1 MKSQIKAGAVFS
13 YINMIV
19 NIGVTF
25 IYTPFMLEMMGKS
38 EYGLYSLVYSVI
50 AYLSVLDMGF
60 GNAMV
65 RFVSKNQARGE
76 KKKEHEING
85 LFLLLYLATGLIA
98 LIIGLVLF
106 LNTNNLFGNTLN
118 PDELAKTRII
128 MLILIG
134 TVSLSFPL
142 SVFDSYA
149 IASERFVFL
158 KVLDIIKHLAI
169 PGLMIPILFM
179 GGKSISMVIVTSA
192 VTLGYHIVTMVYCFK
207 KLKMRIKLS
216 FKDIDKSLLK
226 SISAYSFWVFL
237 NIIIDNLYNNT
248 DQVILGSVCGTAMVA
263 VYSIAAKISSTNV
276 SFSTAISG
284 LFLPKITKTLEE
296 KDGDRKVSDI
306 FIKVSRLQMYI
317 MMLILA
323 GFTVFGRFFIRLWV
337 GDDYMDAYY
346 IILLLIGPAII
357 PLTQN
362 IGISIIQAKNK
373 HQFRSIVY
381 LIIAIINIAI
391 SIPLAM
397 RYGGIG
403 AAIGTALANIAGQ
416 IITMNIF
423 YWKKIHID
431 IPKYWKNMIL
441 FSIPVA
447 ILTAVAIC
455 ITKDM
460 EFGWLKL
467 TGAILA
473 FAACYGL
480 IVLAYAN
487 KSEKQA
493 LRKIL
498 RLGKKQSR

>member
-1 MKSQIKAGAVFS
+1 
-13 YINMIV
+13 
-19 NIGVTF
+19 
-25 IYTPFMLEMMGKS
+25 
-38 EYGLYSLVYSVI
+38 
-50 AYLSVLDMGF
+50 
-60 GNAMV
+60 
-65 RFVSKNQARGE
+65 
-76 KKKEHEING
+76 
-85 LFLLLYLATGLIA
+85 
-98 LIIGLVLF
+98 
-106 LNTNNLFGNTLN
+106 
-118 PDELAKTRII
+118 
-128 MLILIG
+128 
-134 TVSLSFPL
+134 
-142 SVFDSYA
+142 
-149 IASERFVFL
+149 
-158 KVLDIIKHLAI
+158 
-169 PGLMIPILFM
+169 
-179 GGKSISMVIVTSA
+179 
-192 VTLGYHIVTMVYCFK
+192 
-207 KLKMRIKLS
+207 
-216 FKDIDKSLLK
+216 
-226 SISAYSFWVFL
+226 
-237 NIIIDNLYNNT
+237 
-248 DQVILGSVCGTAMVA
+248 
-263 VYSIAAKISSTNV
+263 
-276 SFSTAISG
+276 
-284 LFLPKITKTLEE
+284 
-296 KDGDRKVSDI
+296 
-306 FIKVSRLQMYI
+306 
-317 MMLILA
+317 MLILA
-323 GFTVFGRFFIRLWV
+323 GFTVFGRFFIKLWV

-373 HQFRSIVY
+373 HQFRSIIY

-447 ILTAVAIC
+447 ILTAVAIY

-498 RLGKKQSR
+498 RLDKKQGR

>member
-1 MKSQIKAGAVFS
+1 MKSQIKAGAIFS
-13 YINMIV
+13 YINMFV
-19 NIGVTF
+19 NIGITF
-25 IYTPFMLEMMGKS
+25 LYTPFMLNMMGKS

-65 RFVSKNQARGE
+65 RFVSKNQARGD

-85 LFLLLYLATGLIA
+85 LFLLLYLATGLIS
-98 LIIGLVLF
+98 LIIGLILF
-106 LNTNNLFGNTLN
+106 ANTQNLFGNTLN
-118 PDELAKTRII
+118 ADEIAKTKVI

-134 TVSLSFPL
+134 TISLSFPL

-158 KVLDIIKHLAI
+158 KILDILKHLAI

-179 GGKSISMVIVTSA
+179 GGKSIAMVIVTSA
-192 VTLGYHIVTMVYCFK
+192 VTLGYHIITMIYCFK

-216 FKDIDKSLLK
+216 FKDVDKTLLK
-226 SISAYSFWVFL
+226 TITAYSFWVFL
-237 NIIIDNLYNNT
+237 NIIIDSLYNNT
-248 DQVILGSVCGTAMVA
+248 DQVILGSVCGTTAVA
-263 VYSIAAKISSTNV
+263 VYAIAAKISSTNT
-276 SFSTAISG
+276 SFSTAISS

-296 KDGDRKVSDI
+296 KDGDKKVSDI
-306 FIKVSRLQMYI
+306 FIKVSRLQMYV
-317 MMLILA
+317 MVLILS
-323 GFTVFGRFFIRLWV
+323 GFVIFGRAFIKLWV
-337 GDDYMDAYY
+337 GEDYMDAYL
-346 IILLLIGPAII
+346 IILLLIAPAIV

-373 HQFRSIVY
+373 HQFRSIIY

-397 RYGGIG
+397 KYGGIG

-431 IPKYWKNMIL
+431 IPKYWRNMII
-441 FSIPVA
+441 FCIPVA
-447 ILTAVAIC
+447 ILTTIFSVV
-455 ITKDM
+455 TKDM
-460 EFGWLKL
+460 TFSWIKL
-467 TGAILA
+467 VIAAAI
-473 FAACYGL
+473 FAICYAI
-480 IVLAYAN
+480 IVIIYAD
-487 KSEKQA
+487 KSERRM
-493 LRKIL
+493 LRKIVK
-498 RLGKKQSR
+498 LGKK